1 MKEFVPTN
9 RRNTARKKC
18 PWAVKIVP
26 DYFGFWCYESEYEYL
41 VHQTTL
47 KEEKK
52 EGNK

>member
-26 DYFGFWCYESEYEYL
+26 DYFGFWCFESEYEYL
-41 VHQTTL
+41 VHQTL